1 MEGQRN
7 SSRKDFELIAR
18 HTTLVYVLSNIYRVK
33 LITCTMKRKRNG
45 YVELICF
52 QTSLFPHQFLKVQ
65 ITLFSML
72 ILGLG
77 LVPRSK
83 SYL

>member
-1 MEGQRN
+1 MEGQRD
-7 SSRKDFELIAR
+7 SSRKGFESIAR
-18 HTTLVYVLSNIYRVK
+18 HTTLVYVLSNTYKVK
-33 LITCTMKRKRNG
+33 LTTCTMKRKRNG

-52 QTSLFPHQFLKVQ
+52 QTSLFSHQFLKVQ